1 MESSKAYWNNKIR
14 QIDAS
19 KAIYDGWL
27 DKHIEADAPKK
38 TIVELGCGWGCDTQ
52 FLVRT
57 GHKIISCD
65 FSSEAIETI
74 RRLYPKVMTMQF
86 DLLDGLPFDDE
97 HVDILVADLCLHYF
111 DWKNTVFIFNELS
124 RVLIPGGKLLFRV
137 NSSKDTNFGAGEGT
151 IIEDNYY
158 MSERGHKRFFTE
170 ENLIELLKNWQVESI
185 SELTIGKYGRPKVVF
200 EAVAIKR

>member
-1 MESSKAYWNNKIR
+1 MESRKQYWNNKIR
-14 QIDAS
+14 RIDAS

-27 DKHIEADAPKK
+27 DKHVEAHELKQ

-52 FLVRT
+52 FLART
-57 GHKIISCD
+57 EHNIISCD
-65 FSSEAIETI
+65 FSIEAIEII
-74 RRLYPKVMTMQF
+74 RERYPNVMTMQF
-86 DLLDGLPFDDE
+86 DMLDGLPFDDE
-97 HVDILVADLCLHYF
+97 RVDIIVADLCLHYF
-111 DWKNTVFIFNELS
+111 DWKNTVLIFNELL

-151 IIEDNYY
+151 VIEDNYY
-158 MSERGHKRFFTE
+158 MSERGQKRFFTE
-170 ENLIELLKNWQVESI
+170 ENLIELLENWHVESL